1 MASKR
6 NIANLLTQERIVI
19 FVTVLAFVGF
29 SLFLPGFFT
38 AKNILDLTRN
48 IAILGIVGVGLSI
61 VVIGRGID
69 LSAVAVMAVCA
80 AWAIKLSADGIP
92 ELPAV
97 LLALLLAIAI
107 GAINGFLVAFA
118 EIPAIFVTLATALV
132 VFGFGQ
138 FVLIQALVIYIPDS
152 ATLIPALGQSRP
164 FGIPIQLILFVVV
177 GVLGQLFL
185 TFMRWGRFTYAL
197 GDNAETAR
205 LTGIKMRPLIIG
217 QYILV
222 AIIAYVA
229 GLALAGANPVFSL
242 RTSGSSML
250 FDAILVVVLGGVSLS
265 GGTGSVVSVVA
276 GTLLLGT
283 FLNGMT
289 IMNLPQ
295 PAQELVKGFVL
306 LSAIVVDAV
315 LHPRDEQTSRQSD
328 I

>member
-1 MASKR
+1 M
-6 NIANLLTQERIVI
+6 
-19 FVTVLAFVGF
+19 
-29 SLFLPGFFT
+29 
-38 AKNILDLTRN
+38 
-48 IAILGIVGVGLSI
+48 
-61 VVIGRGID
+61 
-69 LSAVAVMAVCA
+69 
-80 AWAIKLSADGIP
+80 
-92 ELPAV
+92 
-97 LLALLLAIAI
+97 
-107 GAINGFLVAFA
+107 
-118 EIPAIFVTLATALV
+118 
-132 VFGFGQ
+132 
-138 FVLIQALVIYIPDS
+138 
-152 ATLIPALGQSRP
+152 
-164 FGIPIQLILFVVV
+164 
-177 GVLGQLFL
+177 
-185 TFMRWGRFTYAL
+185 
-197 GDNAETAR
+197 
-205 LTGIKMRPLIIG
+205 TGIKVRPLIIG

-229 GLALAGANPVFSL
+229 GLTLAGANPVFSL